1 MQPKTALEFVKPQ
14 SREVMPGAP
23 DDQSN
28 KRGVRVR
35 SAALGPHLP
44 HTRPHVGRRT
54 CPGQLLLRLAR
65 FPHRPNI
72 GPKKEQPGIIGSR
85 SSSDVLHYVESWTGQ
100 AMSYMLTRARN
111 AHGKTVGDV
120 EGKEYLR
127 KVGES
132 KSTPSGTS
140 NTMLLADIFHVQ
152 SSVSPRATAKI
163 QVAAKARAK
172 RHNLDSQPALW
183 QKAPSVSTCPMAMI
197 IMVVRATHRLAM
209 MPQSMVDPSR
219 MAVKLRQTG
228 WHSKDHEQSIH

>member
-1 MQPKTALEFVKPQ
+1 
-14 SREVMPGAP
+14 MPGAP

-120 EGKEYLR
+120 EGKEYPR

-132 KSTPSGTS
+132 KKYTIRDIKYDVARGYLSRSVKRKSKSDSEDPGCGKSPSEAPQPG
-140 NTMLLADIFHVQ
+140 F
-152 SSVSPRATAKI
+152 ATGL
-163 QVAAKARAK
+163 VAK
-172 RHNLDSQPALW
+172 R
-183 QKAPSVSTCPMAMI
+183 
-197 IMVVRATHRLAM
+197 RRL
-209 MPQSMVDPSR
+209 
-219 MAVKLRQTG
+219 
-228 WHSKDHEQSIH
+228 